1 MEGVDQ
7 VINESHDIIKTKVN
21 KKEENENNESVT
33 DSPSAL
39 ESMITELAM
48 ESKKAGLTMN
58 KSKTKILTNRK
69 PEDITI
75 ENEKIEYVKEY
86 IYLGQIVSFEDST
99 EKEIQ
104 RRISTSWKK
113 YWGHKEIMK
122 NGSINIG
129 IKKKNRIQLGGY
141 PTLFSQEEI
150 ESGIPSLPQEADLTA
165 HYSDGRK
172 VSDTIKNTSKAVSF
186 FDELFDSCN
195 GATLNSKEAGGKSL
209 KKAVRA
215 YNYRNNDPTC
225 HSFINL
231 WFSIIKYKKM
241 FEPKEYK
248 EAETTNPLDN
258 TTIECDLEGMQAQVH
273 LVSVQSAK
281 SRWKQLR
288 DSHRD
293 ALKRQKT
300 KKSGQ
305 SPRKI
310 REWKYQKIM
319 EYLLPYMSNRERD
332 SSLENTILSQKTDDS
347 SSQTSNK
354 SNDDLSLRSEIASQ
368 NSNKSN
374 DDLSLRTKIA
384 STSDVSSSSKKKKED
399 DLSCILNR
407 HLENQENFRKERQEL
422 KEFLKPTDH
431 DDIDLFFLSMAKT
444 YKKLPDY
451 LQVPLKRKLFNIISE
466 TEESY
471 VMSWYNPNGGY
482 NGGYSTCSG
491 SDTNNM
497 IGRMETPSL
506 QLESELTNNVVGQME
521 TPSESEA
528 TSMLPKPTPLGSEK
542 NHFP

>member
-1 MEGVDQ
+1 MDEKLIEAVKNYPCLWD
-7 VINESHDIIKTKVN
+7 ISSKYYKCNETKDAAWGEIVEQIKFK
-21 KKEENENNESVT
+21 
-33 DSPSAL
+33 D
-39 ESMITELAM
+39 
-48 ESKKAGLTMN
+48 
-58 KSKTKILTNRK
+58 
-69 PEDITI
+69 
-75 ENEKIEYVKEY
+75 
-86 IYLGQIVSFEDST
+86 
-99 EKEIQ
+99 
-104 RRISTSWKK
+104 
-113 YWGHKEIMK
+113 
-122 NGSINIG
+122 
-129 IKKKNRIQLGGY
+129 
-141 PTLFSQEEI
+141 
-150 ESGIPSLPQEADLTA
+150 
-165 HYSDGRK
+165 
-172 VSDTIKNTSKAVSF
+172 
-186 FDELFDSCN
+186 
-195 GATLNSKEAGGKSL
+195 
-209 KKAVRA
+209 
-215 YNYRNNDPTC
+215 
-225 HSFINL
+225 
-231 WFSIIKYKKM
+231 
-241 FEPKEYK
+241 
-248 EAETTNPLDN
+248 
-258 TTIECDLEGMQAQVH
+258 
-273 LVSVQSAK
+273 VQSAK